1 MHINPN
7 DGSNDNPD
15 EFSEF
20 RKDRQPDNI
29 RKGTNAPEQST
40 TGVAGQSA
48 TVPNT
53 SATTPTYGEFGA
65 PEPALP
71 AEGVPGGVAAPS
83 TPAPE
88 QRGSAPQNLAT
99 GEVKAAHN
107 AESAERRESY
117 KEDDPRYG
125 SGTRNWETREP
136 ANRSNGSEDEPS
148 RLDQNV

>member
-1 MHINPN
+1 MQKNPN

-15 EFSEF
+15 EFSEL
-20 RKDRQPDNI
+20 RNNQQPDNI
-29 RKGTNAPEQST
+29 RRGTSTPAQST
-40 TGVAGQSA
+40 SGVAGQDAS
-48 TVPNT
+48 VPNT
-53 SATTPTYGEFGA
+53 SATTPSYGEFGA
-65 PEPALP
+65 PQNAAPV
-71 AEGVPGGVAAPS
+71 EGVPGGVPAPS

-107 AESAERRESY
+107 AESDERRASY